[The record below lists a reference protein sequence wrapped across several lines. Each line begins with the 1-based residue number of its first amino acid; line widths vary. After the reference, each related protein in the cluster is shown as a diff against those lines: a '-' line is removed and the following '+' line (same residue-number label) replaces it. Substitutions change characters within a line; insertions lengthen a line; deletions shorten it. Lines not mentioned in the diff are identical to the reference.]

1 MDFFKKDT
9 YYFGALVGIV
19 LPVVL
24 YALLYLTDM
33 QFNALFGKHLVSKP
47 DYLYLLSVIGNIIA
61 LRYFYS
67 KNIKEKSGAGVLLVT
82 VVIVLLYF
90 FNFYE
95 IAG

>member
-9 YYFGALVGIV
+9 YYLGALVGIV
-19 LPVVL
+19 LPVIL
-24 YALLYLTDM
+24 YALLYLTDS
-33 QFNALFGKHLVSKP
+33 QFNSIFGKHLVSKP

-67 KNIKEKSGAGVLLVT
+67 RDIKEKAGAGVLLVT

-95 IAG
+95 AAA